1 MLRDPFFKSLRDQA
15 RGLLLWIVSIAAY
28 VALLMSVYPSVRNSA
43 RQLQG
48 YVDNL
53 PEAFRT
59 AFLGS
64 GGDFSSPTG
73 FINTE
78 LFSWL
83 GPIVFIAFAVGA
95 ANRALAGEEEDGT
108 LSLLLAYPISRRSLV
123 LQRFAAMVV
132 TIGILGTAFWLSLLI
147 ATSLIGIHVGAGAL
161 GQALL
166 LFTLLGLAIG
176 SVTLAV
182 GAATGRK
189 AAGTAAGAGVG
200 VAMYLLN
207 TVGQINA
214 TIEPYRVAS
223 LFHYTG
229 GTTPLGRGLAAG
241 DVAVLVCTTVAL
253 LALTAILFGRRDI
266 RV

>member
-1 MLRDPFFKSLRDQA
+1 
-15 RGLLLWIVSIAAY
+15 
-28 VALLMSVYPSVRNSA
+28 VYPSVRDSA
-43 RQLQG
+43 GQLQG

-64 GGDFSSPTG
+64 GGDFSSPQG

-108 LSLLLAYPISRRSLV
+108 LSLLLAYPLSRPSLV

-132 TIGILGTAFWLSLLI
+132 TIGVLGLAFWLSLVV
-147 ATSLIGIHVGAGAL
+147 ATVLAGMD
-161 GQALL
+161 
-166 LFTLLGLAIG
+166 
-176 SVTLAV
+176 V
-182 GAATGRK
+182 
-189 AAGTAAGAGVG
+189 GAGVG

-207 TVGQINA
+207 TLGQINK
-214 TIEPYRVAS
+214 TLEPYRVLS

-229 GTTPLGRGLAAG
+229 GTTPLGRGLGAA
-241 DVAVLVCTTVAL
+241 DVAVLAGTTLVL
-253 LALTAILFGRRDI
+253 LAVTLVLFERRDI

>member
-1 MLRDPFFKSLRDQA
+1 VLRDPFLKSLRDQA
-15 RGLLLWIVSIAAY
+15 RGLLIWVIGITAY
-28 VALLMSVYPSVRNSA
+28 VALLVAAYPSVRDSA
-43 RQLQG
+43 GQLQD
-48 YVDNL
+48 YFDNL

-64 GGDFSSPTG
+64 GGDFSSPAG

-83 GPIVFIAFAVGA
+83 GPIVFIAFAVSA
-95 ANRALAGEEEDGT
+95 ANRALAAEEEDGT
-108 LSLLLAYPISRRSLV
+108 LSLLLAYPLSRRSLV
-123 LQRFAAMVV
+123 LQRFAAMAV
-132 TIGILGTAFWLSLLI
+132 TIGILGLGFWLSLVV
-147 ATSLIGIHVGAGAL
+147 ATSLAGMEVGAGEL

-189 AAGTAAGAGVG
+189 AAGIAAGAGVS

-207 TVGQINA
+207 TLGQIIQ
-214 TIEPYRVAS
+214 TLEPYRVLS
-223 LFHYTG
+223 LFRYTG
-229 GTTPLGRGLAAG
+229 GTTPLGRGLGAV
-241 DVAVLVCTTVAL
+241 DVAVLVGTTLVLL
-253 LALTAILFGRRDI
+253 LATLILFERRDI